1 MSGNVKRFS
10 VSLGHELLEQ
20 FDRVWKSD
28 GLPTRSEAVQAMIRQ
43 SLVQKE
49 WQTGKEVAGAIV
61 IVYDHHE
68 KSLASE
74 LVDVQHNFEHVV
86 VATQHAH
93 LDHDNCLESIIV
105 NGKALEVEQL
115 VRKLKSLKGLKHT
128 SLMMTTTGKEVG

>member
-1 MSGNVKRFS
+1 MSGSVKRFS
-10 VSLGHELLEQ
+10 VSLSQELLEQ

-49 WQTGKEVAGAIV
+49 WQAGKEIAGAIV
-61 IVYDHHE
+61 VVYDHHE
-68 KSLASE
+68 KSLTSE

-105 NGKALEVEQL
+105 KGKAPEVEQL

>member
-10 VSLGHELLEQ
+10 VSLGQDLLEQ

-105 NGKALEVEQL
+105 NGKASEVEQL

>member
-10 VSLGHELLEQ
+10 VSLGRELLEQ
-20 FDRVWKSD
+20 FDGVWKSD

-68 KSLASE
+68 RALSGE

-105 NGKALEVEQL
+105 NGKASEVEQL
-115 VRKLKSLKGLKHT
+115 VKKLKSLKGLKHT
-128 SLMMTTTGKEVG
+128 SLMMTTTGKDVG